1 MTGPRHVKKVRNSPA
16 FSMFSSF
23 RWTRPSDHIFEKTRR
38 KIRKHH
44 PMGFSKVL
52 ERFCESPKTSG
63 ALRPFLGLHMVS
75 LWPPVTKWF
84 ENSLTTLI
92 WKIRVLHTVS
102 PFLAMATT
110 CYPKFPA
117 HTRPLHSSVQL
128 RTTHPAANRANRAQL
143 AYEEALRTRV
153 ATLINRVSEVR
164 GPKTDRG
171 SGAIGPRSGPRRIRP
186 GVLSMVFHEY
196 FGYFKDPSE

>member
-1 MTGPRHVKKVRNSPA
+1 MSHPRPQGPL
-16 FSMFSSF
+16 
-23 RWTRPSDHIFEKTRR
+23 
-38 KIRKHH
+38 
-44 PMGFSKVL
+44 GL
-52 ERFCESPKTSG
+52 
-63 ALRPFLGLHMVS
+63 FLGCTWCHCG
-75 LWPPVTKWF
+75 PPVAKWF

-153 ATLINRVSEVR
+153 ATLLNRVSEVR